1 MMSTF
6 SIIDDAPM
14 VYAETFQIKSY
25 HVDVHRRL
33 TLPKLCS
40 FFQDIAGN
48 HTIACGVGW
57 ELLQQANI
65 FWVLSRLKIEV
76 NRFPEWRDEIIIR
89 TWSNGLD
96 GLMAIRH
103 FQVINDKGD
112 ELVKAIS
119 SWVTVNTETR
129 RLVRADDYMRD
140 FPLNHVR
147 LFDQN
152 PDKLSAPEQ
161 GVVFNATPVQYTE
174 VDMNMHTNN
183 VSYIDR
189 IINSYD
195 FNFLIEHRI
204 KNFEINFLKEA
215 LPGDILSVKQQQI
228 APLQFLN
235 SIVSHPDSV
244 EMIRTFIE
252 WEKYRF

>member
-1 MMSTF
+1 MSTI
-6 SIIDDAPM
+6 SIIDDAPR
-14 VYAETFQIKSY
+14 VYTEVFQIKSY

-33 TLPKLCS
+33 TSSTLCS

-76 NRFPEWRDEIIIR
+76 NKFPEWRDEISIR

-103 FQVINDKGD
+103 FQVLNAKGD

-147 LFDQN
+147 LFAQN
-152 PDKLSAPEQ
+152 PDKLLAPDQ
-161 GVVFNATPVQYTE
+161 GDVLNVTPVQYTE
-174 VDMNMHTNN
+174 VDMNRHTNN

-189 IINSYD
+189 IINTYD
-195 FNFLIEHRI
+195 FNFLMEHRI
-204 KNFEINFLKEA
+204 KNFEINFQKEA
-215 LPGDILSVKQQQI
+215 LPGDVLGVKQQKI

-235 SIVSHPDSV
+235 SIVRQPDDF

-252 WEKYRF
+252 WEKY